1 MNLAD
6 LGILY
11 FSAGAVSALVIHR
24 RERARGRKAL
34 ARALLAI
41 PLWPL
46 WLPVALAASD
56 EREARGETAGS
67 TAAALLEGHEA
78 VRGTPLEALLP
89 RDAVERILDE
99 VRRAGERREELR
111 ALLARPSFGL
121 DSARSHLERLDR
133 AGASARALAS
143 ARLHLANVERLEA
156 LRRRDE
162 VALEELGELVSA
174 LRTQLVLAR
183 YAGSASSGE
192 ERAGDIVSEVW
203 ARVEVLG
210 TTMDEVPHFS
220 DTR

>member
-1 MNLAD
+1 MNVTD

-11 FSAGAVSALVIHR
+11 AAAGAVSAVVIQKR
-24 RERARGRKAL
+24 RSARGERSL
-34 ARALLAI
+34 AHALLAL

-46 WLPVALAASD
+46 WLPVALASPD
-56 EREARGETAGS
+56 ERRASGGAVGS
-67 TAAALLEGHEA
+67 TEAALLEGHEA
-78 VRGTPLEALLP
+78 VRGTPFEALLP
-89 RDAVERILDE
+89 RTAVDRILGE

-121 DSARSHLERLDR
+121 ESARTHVERLGR

-156 LRRRDE
+156 LLRRDE
-162 VALEELGELVSA
+162 LALEELSELVSA

-183 YAGSASSGE
+183 YAGQTPE
-192 ERAGDIVSEVW
+192 DAGDIVSEVW

-210 TTMDEVPHFS
+210 TSMDDAPAIS
-220 DTR
+220 DT

>member
-1 MNLAD
+1 MTLAD

-11 FSAGAVSALVIHR
+11 VSAGVVSAFVVHR
-24 RERARGRKAL
+24 RGREKGRRAL
-34 ARALLAI
+34 LRALLAI

-46 WLPVALAASD
+46 WLPVALANADVSWP
-56 EREARGETAGS
+56 RSGESLGT

-89 RDAVERILDE
+89 REAVERILRE

-111 ALLARPSFGL
+111 VLLERPSFGL
-121 DSARSHLERLDR
+121 DSARAHVERLGRD
-133 AGASARALAS
+133 GASARTLAS
-143 ARLHLANVERLEA
+143 ARLHLANVERLDS

-162 VALEELGELVSA
+162 LALEELAELVSA

-183 YAGSASSGE
+183 FAGSTPEG
-192 ERAGDIVSEVW
+192 AGDIVSEVW

-210 TTMDEVPHFS
+210 TTMDDVPRFS
-220 DTR
+220 DTS